1 MLDEKILNN
10 VALGVPDN
18 EIDISKVKECI
29 KFANLSKFIEELP
42 EGLIT
47 NCGELGDR
55 ISGGQKQRLAIARA
69 FYNDAEVLIFD
80 EFTNNLDKEN
90 ETKIMEDISN
100 LKDKTRIIVS
110 HSSKVLSYCEKK
122 FEIKNKRILNN

>member
-10 VALGVPDN
+10 VALGIPDN
-18 EIDISKVKECI
+18 EIDIVKVKRCL
-29 KFANLSKFIEELP
+29 KFANLTKFIDELP
-42 EGLIT
+42 DGLFS

-69 FYNDAEVLIFD
+69 FYNNAEVLIFD

-90 ETKIMEDISN
+90 EIKIMEDISK

-110 HSSKVLSYCEKK
+110 HSSKVLSY
-122 FEIKNKRILNN
+122 

>member
-1 MLDEKILNN
+1 M
-10 VALGVPDN
+10 
-18 EIDISKVKECI
+18 
-29 KFANLSKFIEELP
+29 KFANLTKFIDELP
-42 EGLIT
+42 DGIFT

-90 ETKIMEDISN
+90 EIKIMEDISQ
-100 LKDKTRIIVS
+100 LKDKTRIIVT
-110 HSSKVLSYCEKK
+110 HSSKVLSYCEKSLRSK
-122 FEIKNKRILNN
+122 IIEYSIIKYENTF